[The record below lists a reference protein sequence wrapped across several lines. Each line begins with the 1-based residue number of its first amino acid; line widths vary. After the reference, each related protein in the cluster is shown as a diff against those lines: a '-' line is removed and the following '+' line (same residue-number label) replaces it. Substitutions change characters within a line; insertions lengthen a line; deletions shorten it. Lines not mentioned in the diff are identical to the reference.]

1 MVFLGTFEV
10 LDQPDRMCIGFGG
23 QNGGGYKEYR
33 SDRVRCLG
41 KGLGVCLALHLLLAC
56 GRIFSYSF
64 IAALF
69 DLYLVSFGYCVVR
82 RYFRHPDRK
91 PDPSPLLLCESQN
104 ILLNFIMMLA
114 FDYGLSILTTVEMLT
129 SKPTT
134 PPPVGVPEYDYRT
147 LAMWQ
152 WWSGVVICI
161 SMLFLFAIEI
171 ILGWWLYKTLENEYD
186 DLRYPLWL
194 EEAIPPSSRHP
205 GNRPGG
211 EGNGAM
217 FASGMGNGGN
227 AAFYDNRNQD
237 GESQNLIP
245 PSDSDRLESQGSA
258 FLGEGR
264 TLGSSSGLPRD
275 ARHSRLLSDGL

>member
-1 MVFLGTFEV
+1 MKYHSFS
-10 LDQPDRMCIGFGG
+10 
-23 QNGGGYKEYR
+23 KE
-33 SDRVRCLG
+33 LN
-41 KGLGVCLALHLLLAC
+41 
-56 GRIFSYSF
+56 
-64 IAALF
+64 F
-69 DLYLVSFGYCVVR
+69 DLE
-82 RYFRHPDRK
+82 K
-91 PDPSPLLLCESQN
+91 
-104 ILLNFIMMLA
+104 
-114 FDYGLSILTTVEMLT
+114 
-129 SKPTT
+129 
-134 PPPVGVPEYDYRT
+134 
-147 LAMWQ
+147 
-152 WWSGVVICI
+152 
-161 SMLFLFAIEI
+161 
-171 ILGWWLYKTLENEYD
+171 EYD